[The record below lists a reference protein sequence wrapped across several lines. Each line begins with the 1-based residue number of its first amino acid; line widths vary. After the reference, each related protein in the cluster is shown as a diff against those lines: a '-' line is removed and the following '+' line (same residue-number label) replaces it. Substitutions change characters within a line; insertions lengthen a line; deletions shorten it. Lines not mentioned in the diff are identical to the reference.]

1 MHSENIYEEPTLA
14 GPWAGGEMIGT
25 QNRMRHG
32 CSMRE
37 RKRKRNVN
45 GRHSRKGGQGLK
57 KKDLSVGRILQGGQ
71 HSEECSASYELASYD
86 AGPVIMRD
94 SISHFK

>member
-1 MHSENIYEEPTLA
+1 MHSANIYEEPTLA

>member
-1 MHSENIYEEPTLA
+1 MHVYMHSANIYEEPTLA

-57 KKDLSVGRILQGGQ
+57 KKGRILQGGQ